1 MEYEEFRQI
10 IFNLE
15 RPVILLEGT
24 RNLSAEHFPLLVEI
38 GKRLAAVFPY
48 AIFRSGN
55 ATGTDEAF
63 TKGVC
68 KIDPWRMEIIVPT
81 ESMGRKRRNE
91 NAYIVSFNQVSA
103 VEEEQAL
110 YETKRATPKNA
121 YLLDSYTSGLKNEF
135 SAKALYVLRD
145 TIKVTGSENM
155 RLKKA
160 DIGLFYVNPEDP
172 MKGGTGHTLRICE
185 NHNVPVIT
193 QFDWMKWIIS

>member
-10 IFNLE
+10 IFNIE

-68 KIDPWRMEIIVPT
+68 KIDPWRREIIVPI
-81 ESMGRKRRNE
+81 ESMGRNTIGKSFF
-91 NAYIVSFNQVSA
+91 IV
-103 VEEEQAL
+103 
-110 YETKRATPKNA
+110 
-121 YLLDSYTSGLKNEF
+121 
-135 SAKALYVLRD
+135 
-145 TIKVTGSENM
+145 
-155 RLKKA
+155 
-160 DIGLFYVNPEDP
+160 
-172 MKGGTGHTLRICE
+172 
-185 NHNVPVIT
+185 
-193 QFDWMKWIIS
+193 